1 MLFADNGDRPGVG
14 YLNRSL
20 SVFSSKEHN
29 RNPTSVDFP
38 STDCKRKSDNST
50 EVKHWKRWP
59 TKKCLT
65 YRRSPKYKSNEQ
77 SETTTI
83 LGKRKVNSLN
93 NLGFFPFS
101 ENLLPV
107 LRTICFTGPVSGKAR
122 SWGRRQTVEY
132 WRSS

>member
-20 SVFSSKEHN
+20 PVFSSKEHN

-65 YRRSPKYKSNEQ
+65 YRRSKYKSNEQ

-83 LGKRKVNSLN
+83 LGNRKVNSLN

-107 LRTICFTGPVSGKAR
+107 LRTICFTGPVSGNAR
-122 SWGRRQTVEY
+122 SWARRQTC
-132 WRSS
+132 